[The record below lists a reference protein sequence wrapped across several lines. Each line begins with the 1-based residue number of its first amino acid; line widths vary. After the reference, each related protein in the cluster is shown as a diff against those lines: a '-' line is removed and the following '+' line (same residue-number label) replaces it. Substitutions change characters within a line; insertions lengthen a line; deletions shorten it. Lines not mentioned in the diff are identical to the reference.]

1 MDRTC
6 ICIDLKSYYASV
18 ECAARGL
25 DPLKDLLLVADESRS
40 DQTICLAVSPALK
53 AMGVPARP
61 RLFEAKQAIN
71 LYDALHHTKTK
82 YYIACPRMAEYERIS
97 AQIFSIYLQFAAQ
110 EDIHIYSID
119 EAFIDCTK
127 YLNRYQTAAERRGVS
142 AARFMAGE
150 IIGEVLSQTNITATV
165 GIGTN
170 LYLAK
175 VAMDIVAKKA
185 LPDQNGARIAELD
198 ERSYRRL
205 LWDHRPLTDFW
216 QIGPGTARR
225 LMDAKLFTM
234 GDIARCSL
242 DRNGIRQL
250 YKLLGKNAELLID
263 HAWGIEPTTIADVK
277 EYKPDNNSISTG
289 QVLKEP
295 TDHETTRLIVWEMA
309 DALSLDLV
317 EKGIV
322 TDQLV
327 LTIGYDRVSLSSGN
341 YTGETTFDYYGR
353 EVPKHAHGTINI
365 DHKTSSC
372 KTITNAVME
381 LYERIINKK
390 LLVRRINL
398 TAEDTV
404 NEEDYKNAKK
414 FEQIDFFGEYTKKEV
429 QRQEEETEKSLQ
441 KTVLDIKSKYGKNA
455 VFKGMNLEKAGTTIE
470 RNNQIGGHKS

>member
-185 LPDQNGARIAELD
+185 PPDQNGARIAELD

-234 GDIARCSL
+234 GDIAEKSL
-242 DRNGIRQL
+242 WDEEYFYRAFGINGEI
-250 YKLLGKNAELLID
+250 LID
-263 HAWGIEPTTIADVK
+263 HAWGIEPVNMEDIKA
-277 EYKPDNNSISTG
+277 YKTDENSLSMG
-289 QVLKEP
+289 QVLPRPYPYEEARIVLGEMLENLCMDLLTKNLLTQTLTWWVSYDYKSLEANP
-295 TDHETTRLIVWEMA
+295 AYAGPVKPDFYGRLHPCRSGGTVRLRSRTNAFSMIGKGVIDAFDAKTDHTLLFRRIGICAEDVQPDNSVFQLDMFTDYAAREKENRLRKAMLKV
-309 DALSLDLV
+309 
-317 EKGIV
+317 KK
-322 TDQLV
+322 
-327 LTIGYDRVSLSSGN
+327 R
-341 YTGETTFDYYGR
+341 YG
-353 EVPKHAHGTINI
+353 A
-365 DHKTSSC
+365 
-372 KTITNAVME
+372 NAV
-381 LYERIINKK
+381 LRGSSY
-390 LLVRRINL
+390 LDGA
-398 TAEDTV
+398 TA
-404 NEEDYKNAKK
+404 
-414 FEQIDFFGEYTKKEV
+414 
-429 QRQEEETEKSLQ
+429 R
-441 KTVLDIKSKYGKNA
+441 
-455 VFKGMNLEKAGTTIE
+455 E
-470 RNNQIGGHKS
+470 RNRQIGGHRA